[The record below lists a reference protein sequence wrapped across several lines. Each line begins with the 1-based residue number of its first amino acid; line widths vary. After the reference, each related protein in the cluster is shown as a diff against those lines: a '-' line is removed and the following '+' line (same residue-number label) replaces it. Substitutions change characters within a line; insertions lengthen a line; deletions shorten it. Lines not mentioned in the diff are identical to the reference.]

1 MKHKNNKL
9 WFRSAIVALICFVIT
24 IVLQLTGVFTFFE
37 NKTYDR
43 RMIFASKYKAAC
55 DEISFIIVDQDSID
69 WAKENYGW
77 GWPWP
82 REAYGKMIDF
92 ITAGNASSVAFD
104 IIYTEPS
111 VYGEED
117 DNALALAEANSGI
130 VVQALNVLIDYE
142 KGTEKGQMPITQIK
156 DAAAVLGAIVSSKDD
171 DDIIRRGRLTYEY
184 EGVVYPTLGTAPIF
198 MQGEQDT
205 LDSLPKLK
213 DGTVLLRYQKDIDE
227 YYPYSACDIFYSSDV
242 YNGLVEP
249 QEDDYVLEPDEFEDK
264 YVFVAYYAPGLY
276 DICSTPVSQVFP
288 GVGVHIATLDNYLTG
303 SFMRKVP
310 DIIAYIWIFVLT
322 LLGAAFV
329 AFATTR
335 NSQKLTVVFM
345 AVGFI
350 FGTALAIVLPYMLF
364 AKGIWLLLVAPFVA
378 FFLSFLISVALSLSV
393 EGKQKRFI
401 KSAFSQCLSKDV
413 VNQIMN
419 DPSSFTLGGKNFQM
433 TAIFTD
439 IQKFSSFSE
448 LLTAAQLGS
457 LLNFYLTRMSDII
470 IDEHGTV
477 DKYEGDAIV
486 ALVGAP
492 VEMTDHAS
500 RACAAAIKMKKAE
513 EVMNQEIVQIASGEK
528 PADMEQDLYDAFKI
542 MVENKKV
549 IFTRIGINSGEM
561 IAGYFGSENKK
572 NYTMMGNNVNLASR
586 LEGVNKQYHTNGIL
600 ISAATRDLLG
610 DAFIVRSL
618 DRVRVVNVNTPLRL
632 YELLETREEA
642 SSELLK
648 YVEDWEKA
656 FSDFEAKK
664 YKEAAAQFET
674 LASKNQNDN
683 VVRYYLELLNNFFLK
698 GKYPVATDDVGVEYN
713 PEDSVFKLLQK

>member
-1 MKHKNNKL
+1 MKHKNSKL
-9 WFRSAIVALICFVIT
+9 WFRSVIVALICFVIT
-24 IVLQLTGVFTFFE
+24 AVLQLTGVFSFFE

-43 RMIFASKYKAAC
+43 RMIFASKYKTAC
-55 DEISFIIVDQDSID
+55 NEISFIIVDQQSID

-77 GWPWP
+77 NWPWP

-92 ITAGNASSVAFD
+92 ISAGNAKSVAFD

-111 VYGEED
+111 VYGDED
-117 DNALALAEANSGI
+117 DNALALAEGNSGI
-130 VVQALNVLIDYE
+130 VVQALNVLVDYE
-142 KGTEKGQMPITQIK
+142 NGTEKGQEPIPKIK
-156 DAAAVLGAIVSSKDD
+156 NAAAMLGAVVSSKDD
-171 DDIIRRGRLTYEY
+171 DDIIRRGRLDYEF
-184 EGVVYPTLGTAPIF
+184 EGKVYPTLGTAPIF
-198 MQGEQDT
+198 MQGEQD
-205 LDSLPKLK
+205 SLNDLPRLK
-213 DGTVLLRYQKDIDE
+213 DGTVLLRYQNDIDE
-227 YYPYSACDIFYSSDV
+227 YHPYSAYDILNSNDI

-249 QEDDYVLEPDEFEDK
+249 EEDEYYIEPDEFEDT

-288 GVGVHIATLDNYLTG
+288 GVGVHITTLDNYLTD
-303 SFMRKVP
+303 SFMRKAS
-310 DIIAYIWIFVLT
+310 DILVYIWIFVLS
-322 LLGAAFV
+322 LLASFFV
-329 AFATTR
+329 AFSSTR
-335 NSQKLTVVFM
+335 NSQRLTVVFM

-350 FGTALAIVLPYMLF
+350 FGIALAIVLPYILF
-364 AKGIWLLLVAPFVA
+364 AKGIWLLLVAPFFA
-378 FFLSFLISVALSLSV
+378 FFLSFLICVALSLSV

-419 DPSSFTLGGKNFQM
+419 DPSSFTLGGKNYQM

-448 LLTAAQLGS
+448 LLTASQLGS

-470 IDEHGTV
+470 IEEHGTV

-513 EVMNQEIVQIASGEK
+513 VVMNQEIVQIASSEK

-542 MVENKKV
+542 MVANKKT
-549 IFTRIGINSGEM
+549 IFTRIGMNSGEM

-600 ISAATRDLLG
+600 ISAATRDLFG
-610 DAFIVRSL
+610 DEFIVRSL
-618 DRVRVVNVNTPLRL
+618 DRVRVVNVNTPIRL

-642 SSELLK
+642 SAELLQ
-648 YVEDWEKA
+648 YVSDWEKA
-656 FSDFEAKK
+656 FAAFEAKE
-664 YKEAAAQFET
+664 YERAAEQFKALSIQNE
-674 LASKNQNDN
+674 NDN
-683 VVRYYLELLNNFFLK
+683 VVRYYLELLQNFFLK
-698 GKYPVATDDVGVEYN
+698 GKYPTDRDDVGVAYN
-713 PEDSVFKLLQK
+713 PEDGVFKLMQK

>member
-1 MKHKNNKL
+1 MKHKNSKL
-9 WFRSAIVALICFVIT
+9 WFRSVIVALICFVIT
-24 IVLQLTGVFTFFE
+24 AVLQLTGVFSFFE

-43 RMIFASKYKAAC
+43 RMIFASKYKTAC
-55 DEISFIIVDQDSID
+55 NEISFIIVDQQSID

-77 GWPWP
+77 NWPWP

-92 ITAGNASSVAFD
+92 ISAGNAKSVAFD

-111 VYGEED
+111 VYGDED
-117 DNALALAEANSGI
+117 DNALALAEGNSGI
-130 VVQALNVLIDYE
+130 VVQALNVLVDYE
-142 KGTEKGQMPITQIK
+142 NGTEKGQEPIPKIK
-156 DAAAVLGAIVSSKDD
+156 NAAAMLGAVVSSKDD
-171 DDIIRRGRLTYEY
+171 DDIIRRGRLDYEF
-184 EGVVYPTLGTAPIF
+184 EGKVYPTLGTAPIF
-198 MQGEQDT
+198 MQGEQD
-205 LDSLPKLK
+205 SLNDLPRLK
-213 DGTVLLRYQKDIDE
+213 DGTVLLRYQNDIDE
-227 YYPYSACDIFYSSDV
+227 YHPYSAYDILNSNDI

-249 QEDDYVLEPDEFEDK
+249 EEDEYYIEPDEFEDT

-288 GVGVHIATLDNYLTG
+288 GVGVHITTLDNYLTD
-303 SFMRKVP
+303 SFMRKAS
-310 DIIAYIWIFVLT
+310 DILVYIWIFVLS
-322 LLGAAFV
+322 LLASFFV
-329 AFATTR
+329 AFSSTR
-335 NSQKLTVVFM
+335 NSQRLTVVFM

-350 FGTALAIVLPYMLF
+350 FGIALAIVLPYILF
-364 AKGIWLLLVAPFVA
+364 AKGIWLLLVAPFFA
-378 FFLSFLISVALSLSV
+378 FFLSFLICVALSLSV

-419 DPSSFTLGGKNFQM
+419 DPSSFTLGGKNYQM

-448 LLTAAQLGS
+448 LLTASQLGS

-470 IDEHGTV
+470 IEEHGTV

-513 EVMNQEIVQIASGEK
+513 VVMNQEIVQIASGEK

-542 MVENKKV
+542 MVANKKT
-549 IFTRIGINSGEM
+549 IFTRIGMNSGEM

-600 ISAATRDLLG
+600 ISAATRDLFG
-610 DAFIVRSL
+610 DEFIVRSL
-618 DRVRVVNVNTPLRL
+618 DRVRVVNVNTPIRL

-642 SSELLK
+642 SAELLQ
-648 YVEDWEKA
+648 YVSDWEKA
-656 FSDFEAKK
+656 FAAFEAKE
-664 YKEAAAQFET
+664 YERAAEQFKALSIQNE
-674 LASKNQNDN
+674 NDN
-683 VVRYYLELLNNFFLK
+683 VVRYYLELLQHFFLK
-698 GKYPVATDDVGVEYN
+698 GKYPTDRDDVGVAYN
-713 PEDSVFKLLQK
+713 PEDGVFKLMQK